1 MQHKLGDKT
10 SSQLELQAERKR
22 EVFANNSAFFF
33 LSRLIY
39 NVILTLACNFE
50 DGMSQSFGDTQYSPN
65 FSKEWFHDSQENG

>member
-22 EVFANNSAFFF
+22 GVFVYISFY

-39 NVILTLACNFE
+39 NVILALVCNFE
-50 DGMSQSFGDTQYSPN
+50 DGMSQSLGETQYSPT
-65 FSKEWFHDSQENG
+65 FSKGWFYDLREKS